1 MVKLMK
7 NIFAGFIP
15 FLIGLVVAALLHFTV
30 GWWGFWVLFPWIGLS
45 ITVGNRIGAALPR
58 SKRGVGRRIA
68 MIMILPSLPEPYGP
82 YGTKAWGEIAHGP
95 HTHKYPELFIH
106 LGTDPDNP
114 MDLGAEVEMHA
125 GPEME
130 KHIITQSTIMYMPAN
145 FVHGPWR
152 VLNVTRPFLVITIN
166 QSPSHTEKA
175 LRHMIPEKDWSR
187 YIFMDMGYEDEG
199 IENKFDWPEAAGP
212 ETRYI

>member
-1 MVKLMK
+1 MAENKYDHLFISGVDPEVQKTRPLPAIGFLNGETFEGCNGTMV
-7 NIFAGFIP
+7 F
-15 FLIGLVVAALLHFTV
+15 
-30 GWWGFWVLFPWIGLS
+30 WIG
-45 ITVGNRIGAALPR
+45 
-58 SKRGVGRRIA
+58 
-68 MIMILPSLPEPYGP
+68 PEPYGP

-95 HTHKYPELFIH
+95 HTHKHPELFIH
-106 LGTDPDNP
+106 LGTDLDNP
-114 MDLGAEVEMHA
+114 MDLGAEVEMCV

-130 KHIITQSTIMYMPAN
+130 KHIVTQSTIMYMPPH

-152 VLNVTRPFLVITIN
+152 VLNVTRPFLVVTIN

-175 LRHMIPEKDWSR
+175 FRHMIPEEDRRR